1 MLASMDSYVTL
12 HKVILTYHL
21 QPVLYSLSQELL
33 PFPLANFPL
42 KKKKNK
48 KLIGIK

>member
-12 HKVILTYHL
+12 RKVRLTYHL

-42 KKKKNK
+42 KKKKK
-48 KLIGIK
+48 DRI